1 MAVHIAYAIVR
12 ADSGL
17 YAWLYNQCFS
27 EYIGEYSL
35 GNGVEFF
42 SKSHVALSRLTQEM
56 ENNPS
61 LSKAII
67 KFELD
72 DSDNITILTG
82 SKLEI
87 QYIKKGSIFDNDT
100 TARLIQKFIDVDA
113 TPSSLE
119 YFKQLYKESHVY
131 FQHTQSNVY
140 TPSHSN
146 EMKHATPAT
155 SATTPNADMRRSPI
169 RYGLDQ

>member
-1 MAVHIAYAIVR
+1 MAVQVGYALVR

-17 YAWLYNQCFS
+17 YTWLYNQCFS

-42 SKSHVALSRLTQEM
+42 AKSNAALSRACLEL

-67 KFELD
+67 TFEFD
-72 DSDNITILTG
+72 DSENITILAG
-82 SKLEI
+82 VNLQIKH
-87 QYIKKGSIFDNDT
+87 IKKGSIFDNDT
-100 TARLIQKFIDVDA
+100 TPRLIQKHINVDA
-113 TPSSLE
+113 TPSALE
-119 YFKQLYKESHVY
+119 YFKQLYKGSY
-131 FQHTQSNVY
+131 LYLRNPKSNTY

-146 EMKHATPAT
+146 GVMHATHAASAIT
-155 SATTPNADMRRSPI
+155 SNIDMKRSPTQY
-169 RYGLDQ
+169 RLE